1 MELKVKIKTVYG
13 NETIYPTCEKGE
25 LLASF
30 KGQKTFTRKDVDT
43 LKKLGYTFIVEQQ
56 GL

>member
-1 MELKVKIKTVYG
+1 MELTVEIKNVYG
-13 NETIYPTCEKGE
+13 NETIYPVCEKGQ

-30 KGQKTFTRKDVDT
+30 KGQKTFTRKDIDT
-43 LKKLGYTFIVEQQ
+43 LKKLGYSFVVTQK